1 MNREKVDIASEAAE
15 EAGHHGGRR
24 HEGLSLKVK
33 GVLAFIVFVLYA
45 LLVGIFTDAERQ
57 KLLLMVEDLER
68 VHRSE
73 ELLVQIN
80 MSMARTLLSVNV
92 AFSATDPLAAAP
104 GAVIEIEATRSLL
117 RSLEDKHP
125 RVLILSHELQAL
137 TNDMVQMP
145 GRGVLAITRTTLHE
159 LITELDQIT
168 QATRDRKSRLLSEY
182 RVTYDRVTL
191 QGLAFAVLGIIVLGA
206 ATAIFF
212 SRLTWDIRKLEARSL
227 DIVNGYRGEEL
238 DVTRRDEVGSL
249 MRAVNQMQRDLRE
262 RERHIERA
270 RQEQFHREKM
280 VAVGS
285 LASQLAHEINNPI
298 AAISGIASAIRS
310 MRDSTC
316 CAQPGLTCQPDLIL
330 EQTKRISQITRQIAD
345 FTRPQPLSPELLD
358 LNQLI
363 RSTIGFVSFDR
374 RFRGIDLKSDLDG
387 EMPAVRAVADHITQ
401 VLMNLLINAADAM
414 EDNQGAGEIRVL
426 SRARGDDV
434 VIEVI
439 DNGKGMDAET
449 LARAFDEYFTTK
461 AAGKGS
467 GLGLALSRELIRDG
481 GGTLVLESK
490 AGAGTCARI
499 TLPILSP
506 ERARA

>member
-1 MNREKVDIASEAAE
+1 MSDQTLAE
-15 EAGHHGGRR
+15 EFDPSDDALGGKGR

-33 GVLAFIVFVLYA
+33 GVLAFIIFVLYA

-57 KLLLMVEDLER
+57 KLLIMVEDLER

-92 AFSATDPLAAAP
+92 AFSSTDPLASAP

-125 RVLILSHELQAL
+125 RILILSHELQAL
-137 TNDMVQMP
+137 TNDLVQSP

-159 LITELDQIT
+159 LITELDQVT
-168 QATRDRKSRLLSEY
+168 QATRDRKARLLAEY

-212 SRLTWDIRKLEARSL
+212 SRLTWDIRKLESRAL

-298 AAISGIASAIRS
+298 AAISGIASSIQHVRQS
-310 MRDSTC
+310 GC
-316 CAQPGLTCQPDLIL
+316 PNHGITCQPEMIL

-358 LNQLI
+358 LNQLV
-363 RSTIGFVSFDR
+363 RSTINFVSFDR
-374 RFRGIDLKSDLDG
+374 RFRGIELTTDLDA
-387 EMPAVRAVADHITQ
+387 EMPAIRAVADHITQ
-401 VLMNLLINAADAM
+401 VLMNLMINAADAM
-414 EDNQGAGEIRVL
+414 EEISHEPKISVT
-426 SRARGDDV
+426 SRAEEDDA
-434 VIEVI
+434 VIEVR
-439 DNGKGMDAET
+439 DNGKGMDART
-449 LARAFDEYFTTK
+449 LAHAFDEYFTTK
-461 AAGKGS
+461 PAGKGS

-481 GGTLVLESK
+481 GGTLILESRS
-490 AGAGTCARI
+490 GEGTIARI
-499 TLPILSP
+499 TLPLRQL
-506 ERARA
+506 ETARA

>member
-1 MNREKVDIASEAAE
+1 MSKHELTAGPEEEERETPSTD
-15 EAGHHGGRR
+15 GR

-33 GVLAFIVFVLYA
+33 GVLAFIAFVLYA

-57 KLLLMVEDLER
+57 KLLVMVEDLER

-125 RVLILSHELQAL
+125 RILILSHELQAL
-137 TNDMVQMP
+137 TNDLVSSP
-145 GRGVLAITRTTLHE
+145 GRGVLAVTRTTLHE
-159 LITELDQIT
+159 LINELEQIT
-168 QATRDRKSRLLSEY
+168 QATRDRKARLLAEY

-212 SRLTWDIRKLEARSL
+212 SRLTWDIRKLESRAL

-249 MRAVNQMQRDLRE
+249 MRAVNQMQSDLRE

-298 AAISGIASAIRS
+298 AAISGIASSIRS
-310 MRDSTC
+310 AC
-316 CAQPGLTCQPDLIL
+316 VPGCQHQGVSCEPELIL
-330 EQTKRISQITRQIAD
+330 EQTRRISQITRQIAD

-363 RSTIGFVSFDR
+363 RSTINFVAFDR
-374 RFRGIDLKSDLDG
+374 RFRGIELSTDLDG
-387 EMPAVRAVADHITQ
+387 ELPAVRAVADHVTQ
-401 VLMNLLINAADAM
+401 TLMNLLINAADAM
-414 EDNQGAGEIRVL
+414 EENPEAPEINVV
-426 SRARGDDV
+426 SRTDDQHA
-434 VIEVI
+434 VIEVR

-449 LARAFDEYFTTK
+449 LGRAFDEYFTTK
-461 AAGKGS
+461 PAGKGS

-481 GGTLVLESK
+481 GGTLILESEP
-490 AGAGTCARI
+490 GAGTTARI
-499 TLPILSP
+499 TLPLNVT
-506 ERARA
+506 EAVRA

>member
-1 MNREKVDIASEAAE
+1 MSKDVTDAE
-15 EAGHHGGRR
+15 FDSLDDAPPGGSR

-33 GVLAFIVFVLYA
+33 GVLAFVVFVLYA

-125 RVLILSHELQAL
+125 RILILSHELQAL
-137 TNDMVQMP
+137 TNDMVEMP

-168 QATRDRKSRLLSEY
+168 QATRNRKTRLLSEY

-212 SRLTWDIRKLEARSL
+212 SRLTWDIRKLESRAL

-238 DVTRRDEVGSL
+238 DVTRRDEIGGL
-249 MRAVNQMQRDLRE
+249 MRAVNQMQQDLRE
-262 RERHIERA
+262 RERHIDRA

-298 AAISGIASAIRS
+298 AAISGIASAICS
-310 MRDSTC
+310 VRDSEDC
-316 CAQPGLTCQPDLIL
+316 PRQGASCKPELIL
-330 EQTKRISQITRQIAD
+330 EQTRRISQITRQIAD

-363 RSTIGFVSFDR
+363 RSTINFVSFDR
-374 RFRGIDLKSDLDG
+374 RCRGIELVPELDG

-414 EDNQGAGEIRVL
+414 EENATGGKIRII
-426 SRARGDDV
+426 SRAEQEDA
-434 VIEVI
+434 VIEVR
-439 DNGKGMDAET
+439 DNGVGMDEKT
-449 LARAFDEYFTTK
+449 LNKAFDEYFTTK
-461 AAGKGS
+461 PAGKGT

-481 GGTLVLESK
+481 GGTLVLESTPNE
-490 AGAGTCARI
+490 GTCARI
-499 TLPILSP
+499 TLPI
-506 ERARA
+506 RAPVATIG